1 MEKQAE
7 KDVGRTASAYRY
19 GWYTTAVLMVGY
31 TFSFLDRQILNLM
44 VGPIK
49 ADLAISD
56 VQFAILTGGAF
67 GIFYT
72 IMGLPIGWLADR
84 YPRKWIISG
93 GITAWSLMTAMCGL
107 ARTFPQLVMARIGV
121 GVGEA
126 TLSPSAHSMLSDLF
140 DKSRLPKAMSLYTI
154 GIYIGAGIA
163 MIVGGTVVSMID
175 RTPDVVLPVLGHMRS
190 WHMVFI
196 AVGFPGLLVAL
207 WVATLREPKRMLRH
221 DETEESITQGFSLPR
236 IWAFLAGEPLMSVSL
251 FLGAATFS
259 VLSYTDNWF
268 PELFIRSW
276 GWGPQRTGLVI
287 GCVSLVAGPLGMLS
301 AGWWSS
307 RMIASGQADGCLRLT
322 AYAAAAIAGPA
333 VLMPL
338 MPTPALMAILVVPV
352 KFLGGFTPVL
362 IPAAIQM
369 IAPAELRAQLG
380 ALFMFTVGIVGVSFG
395 PLLPAVLNDYVFHD
409 EMALHYSLALT
420 AAVVAPLAFVLL
432 WVGMRQYRERL
443 AVLERDEAAAC

>member
-1 MEKQAE
+1 MNEQKA
-7 KDVGRTASAYRY
+7 DSGRGQTTSGYRY
-19 GWYTTAVLMVGY
+19 GWYTTAVLMVAY

-49 ADLAISD
+49 ADLGISD
-56 VQFAILTGGAF
+56 LQFAILTGGAF

-93 GITAWSLMTAMCGL
+93 GIAAWSLMTVLCGL
-107 ARTFPQLVMARIGV
+107 ARTFPQLVLARIGV

-140 DKSRLPKAMSLYTI
+140 DKTRLPKAMSLYTI

-163 MIVGGTVVSMID
+163 MIVGGTVVGMID
-175 RTPDVVLPVLGHMRS
+175 RTPDIVLPVLGHMRS
-190 WHMVFI
+190 WHLVFI
-196 AVGFPGLLVAL
+196 AVGLPGLLVAL
-207 WVATLREPKRMLRH
+207 WVTTLREPERVLRH
-221 DETEESITQGFSLPR
+221 DETPESATQGFSLRR
-236 IWAFLAGEPLMSVSL
+236 IWGFLADQPLMSVSL

-276 GWGPQRTGLVI
+276 GWGAQRTGLVI
-287 GCVSLVAGPLGMLS
+287 GSVSLVAGPLGMLA

-307 RMIASGQADGCLRLT
+307 RMIERGQVDGCLRLT
-322 AYAAAAIAGPA
+322 AYAAAAIAVPA

-338 MPTPALMAILVVPV
+338 MPNPVLMAILVVPI
-352 KFLGGFTPVL
+352 KFFGGFTPVL

-369 IAPAELRAQLG
+369 IAPVDLRAQLG
-380 ALFMFTVGIVGVSFG
+380 AFFMFTVGIVGVSFG
-395 PLLPAVLNDYVFHD
+395 PILPAVLTDYVFKD
-409 EMALHYSLALT
+409 EMALHFSLALT
-420 AAVVAPLAFVLL
+420 SAVVAPLAFLLL
-432 WVGMRQYRERL
+432 WVGMRQYRARL
-443 AVLERDEAAAC
+443 EALEAGTAI